1 MLLGDKGAWDERRLL
16 TLSSPAIT
24 GDTADPAT
32 FSSTLS
38 SETLTQVYIHYIFFY
53 LLYTLAGK
61 EQSMALSIRNEK
73 AEKLAREVAAI
84 SGENLTQAIV
94 HSLEERLE
102 RLRGRRTTVNLF
114 KEIMIISE
122 RCRSFPDKD
131 ARSPDEILGYNP
143 SGAPE

>member
-16 TLSSPAIT
+16 TLNSSAIT

-32 FSSTLS
+32 FSNTLRF
-38 SETLTQVYIHYIFFY
+38 EALTQAYIHYIFFCV
-53 LLYTLAGK
+53 LYTLTGK
-61 EQSMALSIRNEK
+61 EESMALSIRNEK

-94 HSLEERLE
+94 HALEERLE

-114 KEIMIISE
+114 KAIMMISE